1 MSRKTF
7 SRSAFAILCAGGAIV
22 AAPAASFADSLSL
35 PKGEACADF
44 PVTFTLSGGN
54 QSVRPGHGTGGNP
67 SRVIAAGTGSNVT
80 VINDDTQQAVSFQSN
95 GAVTRTT
102 TNSDGSQTVSA
113 TGHYIIILFSTDVGG
128 PSTTLYTG
136 QVTYTV
142 SPTGVWEV
150 LSHSGSALDLC
161 AALS

>member
-1 MSRKTF
+1 VR
-7 SRSAFAILCAGGAIV
+7 G
-22 AAPAASFADSLSL
+22 L
-35 PKGEACADF
+35 PGH
-44 PVTFTLSGGN
+44 LH
-54 QSVRPGHGTGGNP
+54 SVRWQPGRATRSRPGGQP

>member
-7 SRSAFAILCAGGAIV
+7 ARATFAVLCAGAALL
-22 AAPAASFADSLSL
+22 AAPAASYADSFSL
-35 PKGEACADF
+35 PQGEACADF
-44 PVTFTLSGGN
+44 PVTFTVSGGN
-54 QSVRPGHGTGGNP
+54 QSVRPANGQGGNP
-67 SRVIAAGTGSNVT
+67 SRVIVAGTGSNVT
-80 VINDDTQQAVSFQSN
+80 VTNDDTQQAVSFQSN

-102 TNSDGSQTVSA
+102 TRADGSQIVNA

-142 SPTGVWEV
+142 SPSGVWEV
-150 LSHSGSALDLC
+150 QSHSGSALDLC